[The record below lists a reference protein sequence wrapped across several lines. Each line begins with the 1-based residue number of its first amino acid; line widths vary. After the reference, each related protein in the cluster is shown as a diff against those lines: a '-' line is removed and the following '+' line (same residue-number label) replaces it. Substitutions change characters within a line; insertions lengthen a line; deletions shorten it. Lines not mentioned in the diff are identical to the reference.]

1 MKENLQ
7 IFTLVFFQ
15 QDTAH
20 NFNADSSFFR
30 LVGQGISDSA
40 AATDSTLTDTMGLS
54 HSMPAELV
62 PSILENHAL
71 KPGKIA
77 PETKPYGNEDWI
89 TVHFLLALAIYAWIR
104 LFYFKRLKQ
113 AFKAFMGNRFQGML
127 VREGNILRE
136 RISIALMIIYLISTS
151 LLFYLLFTRILN
163 SEMLQLKSFKLF
175 SFIMLV
181 VIVLWILKNMANT
194 IIGRVFQNPVIISEY
209 LLTNFIFNI
218 TVGTILFPIL
228 ILAVYL
234 PSVEMIYVGL
244 GVWVISFIYRLIR
257 LLFTSLSFTK
267 FSLFNRILYLCTF
280 ELSPVFILIK
290 LVMSNLGY

>member
-1 MKENLQ
+1 
-7 IFTLVFFQ
+7 
-15 QDTAH
+15 
-20 NFNADSSFFR
+20 
-30 LVGQGISDSA
+30 
-40 AATDSTLTDTMGLS
+40 
-54 HSMPAELV
+54 
-62 PSILENHAL
+62 
-71 KPGKIA
+71 
-77 PETKPYGNEDWI
+77 
-89 TVHFLLALAIYAWIR
+89 
-104 LFYFKRLKQ
+104 
-113 AFKAFMGNRFQGML
+113 MGNRFQGML

-151 LLFYLLFTRILN
+151 LLFYLFFTRILN

-181 VIVLWILKNMANT
+181 VIVLWILKNLANT

-218 TVGTILFPIL
+218 TVGTLLFPVL

-234 PSVEMIYVGL
+234 PSVEMVYFGL
-244 GVWVISFIYRLIR
+244 GIWIISFIYRLIR

-267 FSLFNRILYLCTF
+267 FSLFNRFLYLCTF

>member
-30 LVGQGISDSA
+30 EVGQGIADSA
-40 AATDSTLTDTMGLS
+40 SATDSTLTDTLGLA

-77 PETKPYGNEDWI
+77 PEAKPYGNEDWI

-151 LLFYLLFTRILN
+151 LLFYLFFTRILN

-181 VIVLWILKNMANT
+181 VIVLWILKNLANT

-218 TVGTILFPIL
+218 TVGTLLFPVL

-234 PSVEMIYVGL
+234 PSVEMVYVGL
-244 GVWVISFIYRLIR
+244 GIWIISFIYRLIR

-267 FSLFNRILYLCTF
+267 FSLFNRFLYLCTF